1 MSELITQS
9 ELARRLGVT
18 RQYIYKLVKQ
28 GKISKEGSLID
39 FDKASKAIQMIADP
53 ARSSS
58 IDSKSELDVDMDGS
72 SFAEAKT
79 MKEIY
84 GAKLAKLKYEEEA
97 GMLILKSDV
106 KNKAHEVGK
115 NIKDVLLSLPA
126 RVMDELSLE
135 SDPRKVN
142 SILEKEVRDSLSSLV
157 EILKRV

>member
-28 GKISKEGSLID
+28 GKIAKEGKLVD
-39 FDKASKAIQMIADP
+39 FDKASKAIKMIADP
-53 ARSSS
+53 ARSSA
-58 IDSKSELDVDMDGS
+58 IDSKPAQLDEESDQ

-106 KNKAHEVGK
+106 KSKAHEVGK
-115 NIKDVLLSLPA
+115 NIKEVLLSLPA
-126 RVMDELSLE
+126 RVMDELSVE

-157 EILKRV
+157 EILKKV

>member
-28 GKISKEGSLID
+28 GKIVKEGKLVD
-39 FDKASKAIQMIADP
+39 FDKASKAIKMIADP
-53 ARSSS
+53 ARSSA
-58 IDSKSELDVDMDGS
+58 IDSKPAQLDEESDQ

-106 KNKAHEVGK
+106 KGKAHEVGK
-115 NIKDVLLSLPA
+115 NIKEVLLSLPA
-126 RVMDELSLE
+126 RVMDELSVE

-157 EILKRV
+157 EILKKV